1 MNKIK
6 VASVQM
12 EHRDGDKEYNLSV
25 VEKFSKQAASKGAVA
40 VAFPECCIS
49 SYMYLEGLN
58 RPELEALADRVP
70 GGASVDA
77 LRDIAASNKIHVLAG
92 LLEID
97 PNEGN
102 ALYNTYVAA
111 APDGKITR
119 YRKLHP
125 FVHPELS
132 AGSEYVLWDLEGW
145 RASVLICYDNNL
157 TENYRILELRGAQIV
172 FAPHQTGGFDIPCAG
187 MGKISPE
194 LWKRRNEDPE
204 KIWAEIA
211 GPKGL
216 AWVKKWLPSRAYDA
230 GAYVVF
236 SNGIGID
243 GPEEVRTGGSMIIDP
258 HGIVLAETVALDDAM
273 VTAELD
279 PAKLELN
286 LGKAHSSARRPEL
299 YGEISAGK
307 SATTKQKRDE
317 DTQEAGCGAVR
328 NSDIKKRGE
337 ACLAPTTNIYRA
349 LL

>member
-1 MNKIK
+1 MNRIK
-6 VASVQM
+6 VATVQM
-12 EHRDGDKEYNLSV
+12 EHRDGDKTYNLSV
-25 VEKFSKQAASKGAVA
+25 VEKFSRQAASQGAAA

-49 SYMYLEGLN
+49 SYMYLEGLT

-77 LRDIAASNKIHVLAG
+77 LRDIAASSKIHVLAG

-97 PNEGN
+97 PAGNN

-111 APDGKITR
+111 APDGTITR

-125 FVHPELS
+125 FVNPALS
-132 AGSEYVLWDLEGW
+132 AGSEYVLWELEGW
-145 RASVLICYDNNL
+145 RASTLICYDNNL
-157 TENYRILELRGAQIV
+157 TENYRVLELRGAQIV

-187 MGKISPE
+187 MGKIAPD
-194 LWKRRNEDPE
+194 LWRKRHEDPE
-204 KIWAEIA
+204 KIWKEIA

-216 AWVKKWLPSRAYDA
+216 AWVKKWLPSRAYDS
-230 GAYVVF
+230 GAFVVF

-243 GPEEVRTGGSMIIDP
+243 GPDEVRTGGSMIIDP

-273 VTAELD
+273 VVAELD

-299 YGEISAGK
+299 YGELVAGK
-307 SATTKQKRDE
+307 SSTTKQKRDE
-317 DTQEAGCGAVR
+317 IR
-328 NSDIKKRGE
+328 KKLGVE
-337 ACLAPTTNIYRA
+337 L
-349 LL
+349 